1 MANNEQNLIP
11 LNRRSK
17 EAAKVIQTAGGLAR
31 GQQQRERKHGKEL
44 ARLILAEGLK
54 DEAVKDA
61 LRKAGHDTA
70 DMDNETAMLLRQ
82 IEKALKTGDTK
93 AFAAVWKAAGYD
105 VTNIKVEGVA
115 PIEVKNEKDAE
126 EMRAMLNNITVRKG
140 E

>member
-1 MANNEQNLIP
+1 MANEQNLNPVRTEEEARELGKKGGIASGKA
-11 LNRRSK
+11 RREK
-17 EAAKVIQTAGGLAR
+17 
-31 GQQQRERKHGKEL
+31 KHGKEL

-93 AFAAVWKAAGYD
+93 AYKAVMDVAGYLEKT
-105 VTNIKVEGVA
+105 VN
-115 PIEVKNEKDAE
+115 VKTPDPLVITEEEAVKLDKWAKDE
-126 EMRAMLNNITVRKG
+126 
-140 E
+140 

>member
-1 MANNEQNLIP
+1 MANEQNLNP
-11 LNRRSK
+11 VRTEE
-17 EAAKVIQTAGGLAR
+17 EARELGKKGGIASGKAR
-31 GQQQRERKHGKEL
+31 RERKHGKEL

-54 DEAVKDA
+54 DEKVKNA

-105 VTNIKVEGVA
+105 VTNINIKGVA
-115 PIEVKNEKDAE
+115 PIEVRNEKDAE

>member
-1 MANNEQNLIP
+1 MANEQNLRPCEYKLSQEEAKRGGIASGMA
-11 LNRRSK
+11 RREK
-17 EAAKVIQTAGGLAR
+17 
-31 GQQQRERKHGKEL
+31 KHGKEL
-44 ARLILAEGLK
+44 ARLILADGLK

-105 VTNIKVEGVA
+105 VTNINIKGVA
-115 PIEVKNEKDAE
+115 PIEVRNEKDAE

>member
-1 MANNEQNLIP
+1 MANEQNLRPCEYKLSQEEAKRGGIASGKA
-11 LNRRSK
+11 RREK
-17 EAAKVIQTAGGLAR
+17 
-31 GQQQRERKHGKEL
+31 KHGKEL

-105 VTNIKVEGVA
+105 VTNINIKGVA
-115 PIEVKNEKDAE
+115 PIEVRNEKDAE

>member
-54 DEAVKDA
+54 DEKVKTA

-93 AFAAVWKAAGYD
+93 AYKAVMDVAGYLEKT
-105 VTNIKVEGVA
+105 VN
-115 PIEVKNEKDAE
+115 VKTPDPLVITEEEAAKLDKWAKDE
-126 EMRAMLNNITVRKG
+126 
-140 E
+140 

>member
-1 MANNEQNLIP
+1 MANEQNLRPCEYKLSRDEAKKGGIASGKA
-11 LNRRSK
+11 RREK
-17 EAAKVIQTAGGLAR
+17 
-31 GQQQRERKHGKEL
+31 KHGKEL

-105 VTNIKVEGVA
+105 VTNINIKGVA
-115 PIEVKNEKDAE
+115 PIEVRNEKDAE